1 LKLPEDLKGNQFVS
15 FIMAQEGDTFL
26 IEYVS
31 TKGPYLH
38 GSISGMV
45 HDTWL
50 WIVTSVIADDGY
62 GPMLYDLAM
71 EFIQPDGYL
80 TSSTSQV
87 SQDAANVWQHYLYKR
102 ADIEKYQL
110 PPSFKSGL
118 KGQYSPSQWHA
129 LNQAC
134 RKLGTPLKDKLH
146 QMGKVIAT

>member
-1 LKLPEDLKGNQFVS
+1 MKFPEDLKGNQFVS
-15 FIMAQEGDTFL
+15 FIMAQEGNTFL

-50 WIVTSVIADDGY
+50 WIVTSVVADDGY
-62 GPMLYDLAM
+62 GPLLYDLAM

-87 SQDAANVWQHYLYKR
+87 SQDAAKVWEHYMYKR
-102 ADIEKYQL
+102 ADIEKYSL
-110 PPSFKSGL
+110 PPSFKVGL
-118 KGQYSPSQWHA
+118 QGQYSPSQRVA
-129 LNQAC
+129 LNHAY